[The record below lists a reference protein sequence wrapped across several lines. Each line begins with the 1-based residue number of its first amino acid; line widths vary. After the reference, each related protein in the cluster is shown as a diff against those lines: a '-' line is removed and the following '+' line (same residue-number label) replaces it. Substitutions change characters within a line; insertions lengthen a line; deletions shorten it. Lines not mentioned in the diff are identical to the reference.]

1 MRWRHV
7 IINTRCSWL
16 HGDERG
22 FRSRKHRIHSS
33 GDYKNPPPARE
44 HEGLRKYHRE
54 RSGIPVTIGRDVREI
69 VIREL
74 AGKLRELGYLV
85 VAVSVNGRHL
95 HALVELPN
103 DMGQIRQIVG
113 KCKQR
118 ASHAVQIGRAHV

>member
-1 MRWRHV
+1 
-7 IINTRCSWL
+7 
-16 HGDERG
+16 
-22 FRSRKHRIHSS
+22 
-33 GDYKNPPPARE
+33 
-44 HEGLRKYHRE
+44 
-54 RSGIPVTIGRDVREI
+54 VTIGRDLREI

-118 ASHAVQIGRAHV
+118 ASHAVRDVMPGSIWAAGGRVQAH